1 MKSNSEYLYLH
12 GFNSS
17 NSSIKYN
24 RIKKFLS
31 GQNIKIICP
40 NLHHC
45 PSSALKQIEIV
56 IKKKKIVKIIG
67 SSLGGFYAIY
77 FGNKLNIPTMV
88 INPALEPD
96 KSLLSYVGLQ
106 KNIYTKKKYIF
117 KKEYLDHLSKIKQSK
132 IKNKKTTIL
141 IQSIKDEL
149 LPWAHSRN
157 FFKGCKS
164 IFINNGNH
172 GLEDLSNLEYL
183 ACI

>member
-1 MKSNSEYLYLH
+1 MDRVKNRSTKKYPITIGIKSNLRRLKPIGANTNNHIAYNHST
-12 GFNSS
+12 
-17 NSSIKYN
+17 SI
-24 RIKKFLS
+24 S
-31 GQNIKIICP
+31 
-40 NLHHC
+40 
-45 PSSALKQIEIV
+45 
-56 IKKKKIVKIIG
+56 
-67 SSLGGFYAIY
+67 
-77 FGNKLNIPTMV
+77 
-88 INPALEPD
+88 
-96 KSLLSYVGLQ
+96 
-106 KNIYTKKKYIF
+106 
-117 KKEYLDHLSKIKQSK
+117 LDHLSKIKQSK